1 MERETESTDSVTR
14 EEIEDIEEVMIK
26 NQTLLEENNR
36 LLKKIN
42 RSNMWAFWL
51 RLLWIAIILGV
62 PFIIYYYLLGPYF
75 ELFGVQLPEITL

>member
-1 MERETESTDSVTR
+1 MERETENTDSVTR
-14 EEIEDIEEVMIK
+14 EEIEDIEEVLIK

>member
-42 RSNMWAFWL
+42 
-51 RLLWIAIILGV
+51 
-62 PFIIYYYLLGPYF
+62 P
-75 ELFGVQLPEITL
+75 